1 MKIHQL
7 FLKDV
12 SRPID
17 GVIKADDNRH
27 LDLEVEE
34 FVVTR
39 EVGRALDQFVER
51 YLEDTSANGVWISGF
66 FGSGKVVGISNREE
80 TLSSSFISSFFL

>member
-1 MKIHQL
+1 MKIHEL
-7 FLKDV
+7 FQKDV
-12 SRPID
+12 ARPID
-17 GVIKADDNRH
+17 GVIKADDDRH

-51 YLEDTSANGVWISGF
+51 YLEDTSANGVWTSGF
-66 FGSGKVVGISNREE
+66 FGSG
-80 TLSSSFISSFFL
+80 